1 MKGLAL
7 DISVTKISVAAEND
21 DHMVT
26 ASYDIGMKQSETLL
40 PAISY
45 VLEKA
50 GLTASDIEYTAIC
63 QGPGSFTGLRL
74 GYAAVK
80 ALECANKAPIYGI
93 STLKANAYPY
103 ETMGK
108 AIISVIDAKKDRFYA
123 CGYKNGT
130 ELFPEGD
137 YPYEKL
143 ADFINNSGEK
153 DFILAGP
160 TNDCAVFLETVAESV
175 KDATFASPCVKPATT
190 DSLFIL
196 AEKMISNGDKPLQEY
211 DGPVYLRVSE
221 AEENISKT
229 K

>member
-1 MKGLAL
+1 MKALAL
-7 DISVTKISVAAEND
+7 DSSITKITIAAKND
-21 DHMVT
+21 DHTVT
-26 ASYDIGMKQSETLL
+26 ASFDIGMKQSETLL
-40 PAISY
+40 PAIDY
-45 VLEKA
+45 VMEKA
-50 GLTASDIEYTAIC
+50 GISPSELDYSAIC

-80 ALECANKAPIYGI
+80 ALECASKAPIYGI

-108 AIISVIDAKKDRFYA
+108 AIISIIDAKKDRFYA
-123 CGYKNGT
+123 CGYKDGN

-143 ADFINNSGEK
+143 AEFINNSGEK

-160 TNDCAVFLETVAESV
+160 ICDCSVFLETVAGNV
-175 KDATFASPCVKPATT
+175 KDATFASPCVKPAVT

-196 AEKMISNGDKPLQEY
+196 AEQMISGNIPPLQEY

-221 AEENISKT
+221 AEENAK
-229 K
+229 KA